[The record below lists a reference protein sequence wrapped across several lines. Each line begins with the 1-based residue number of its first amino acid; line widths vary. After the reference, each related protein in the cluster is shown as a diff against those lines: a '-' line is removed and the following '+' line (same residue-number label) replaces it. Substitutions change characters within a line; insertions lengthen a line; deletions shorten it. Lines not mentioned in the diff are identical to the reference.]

1 MVSRALETFIN
12 RGFINPTGF
21 IWCHGAFI
29 EHNVLVTLF
38 MLGFASTLAC
48 PSHPGLPVAVMV
60 VPQDKH
66 PFPGV
71 NPMSP
76 QLFCRPLHLA
86 LLGTINLFRASGD
99 SAGKRYFRFFSLPHL
114 EMGSILCVHIYTHEH
129 TQYFQISTCTGYI
142 RGKILNPSVFCEQ
155 VGAIRNL
162 DTLGCL
168 VLLPSKRTI
177 L

>member
-38 MLGFASTLAC
+38 MRGFSSTLAC
-48 PSHPGLPVAVMV
+48 PSHPGLPVAVTV

-66 PFPGV
+66 PFPS
-71 NPMSP
+71 MSS

-86 LLGTINLFRASGD
+86 LLGTINLFRASGE
-99 SAGKRYFRFFSLPHL
+99 SAGKRYFRYFSLPHL

-129 TQYFQISTCTGYI
+129 TQYFQINVYTGCI
-142 RGKILNPSVFCEQ
+142 RGKILNPGVFCEQ

>member
-29 EHNVLVTLF
+29 EHNVTLF

-48 PSHPGLPVAVMV
+48 PSHPGLPVAVTV

-86 LLGTINLFRASGD
+86 LLGTINLFRAFGE
-99 SAGKRYFRFFSLPHL
+99 SAGKCYFRFFSPPHL
-114 EMGSILCVHIYTHEH
+114 EMGSIVCVHIYAHEH
-129 TQYFQISTCTGYI
+129 TQYFQISICTGCI
-142 RGKILNPSVFCEQ
+142 KGKILNPSVFCEQ
-155 VGAIRNL
+155 VAAIRNL
-162 DTLGCL
+162 DTLGFL

>member
-48 PSHPGLPVAVMV
+48 PSHPGLPVAVTV

-86 LLGTINLFRASGD
+86 LLGTINLFGAFGE
-99 SAGKRYFRFFSLPHL
+99 SAGKRYFRFFFLWLTLRWAVSCVFIFTP
-114 EMGSILCVHIYTHEH
+114 MNIRSI
-129 TQYFQISTCTGYI
+129 S
-142 RGKILNPSVFCEQ
+142 RSVPAQ
-155 VGAIRNL
+155 
-162 DTLGCL
+162 DTLGGKYL
-168 VLLPSKRTI
+168 TPVFSASRWVQ
-177 L
+177 